1 MSNPSALNEQ
11 KITKAL
17 EPSRSLEESLNILME
32 ADIKSGQAVALLD
45 GGPYAL
51 DGVKGVVKGSTD
63 GKSGFVDVQLPNGM
77 VVPVPAN
84 LLIPV

>member
-1 MSNPSALNEQ
+1 MSNPISITEQ

-32 ADIKSGQAVALLD
+32 ADIKTGQSVALLD

-51 DGVKGVVKGSTD
+51 DGIKGTVKGQTNNKC
-63 GKSGFVDVQLPNGM
+63 GFVDVQLPNGM
-77 VVPVPAN
+77 VIPVPAN